1 MAQFNLSRTKNFMIP
16 AFLVLL
22 TACSVQKDPVQKS
35 GADLT
40 DPFVSDVRDV
50 TEKHLSPDHWI
61 TPSSRSK
68 ILMTAAEIQNFNARN
83 IAADKTLF
91 DLASLPQTLS
101 KSTLMARIRSIS
113 NISKYPRIYSDGT
126 PVSADD
132 FARYE
137 ANLNLQAIQEENI
150 VRFAMAVRRTPLRT
164 YPTLDLLFSS
174 DADNRDIE
182 RFQESTLFPADI
194 AVVLQES
201 TDGNWSLIQSENYI
215 AWVQN
220 KDIAVGSRA
229 EILAY
234 KAAENF
240 LVVTGDKIQ
249 TTYNPE
255 VPDVSELQLDMGV
268 RLPLDRPE
276 EFQHNLYGQNP
287 YLSHMVKLP
296 IRQPDGRLAFRHALI
311 SRAKDVH
318 VGYLPFT
325 EENIVRQAF
334 KFLGERY
341 GWGHRYNGRDCTGFV
356 SEVYKSFG
364 ILLPRNS
371 GDQGKSSLGENTRF
385 DKGTLRDAKH
395 AVLHQSRVGD
405 LVYMPG
411 HVMMILGQ
419 SDGQPYVI
427 HDVTGLGYMQQDGKI
442 YKGTLNGVSIT
453 PIIPLQSNPKRTYVD
468 TVSSIKSIR

>member
-1 MAQFNLSRTKNFMIP
+1 MASTLMTATFAL
-16 AFLVLL
+16 LL
-22 TACSVQKDPVQKS
+22 TACGPQDSPLQQSLPP
-35 GADLT
+35 LT
-40 DPFVSDVRDV
+40 DPFVSDVMGI
-50 TEKHLSPDHWI
+50 TEKHLSPDHWVAS
-61 TPSSRSK
+61 SSRSK
-68 ILMTAAEIQNFNARN
+68 ILMTAAEIHDFNARN
-83 IAADKTLF
+83 IAAEKTLYN
-91 DLASLPQTLS
+91 LASLPQNLS
-101 KSTLMARIRSIS
+101 RDDLLARIRSIS
-113 NISKYPRIYSDGT
+113 NVPKYPRIYSDGT
-126 PVSADD
+126 PVTQKD
-132 FARYE
+132 FSRYE
-137 ANLNLQAIQEENI
+137 ASLNLEAIKENNML
-150 VRFAMAVRRTPLRT
+150 RFAMAVRRTPLRT

-194 AVVLQES
+194 AVILHES
-201 TDGNWSLIQSENYI
+201 VDGNWSLIQSNTYI

-220 KDIAVGSRA
+220 KDIAVGARA
-229 EILAY
+229 DILAY
-234 KAAENF
+234 KAAKDF
-240 LVVTGDKIQ
+240 LLVTGDKIH

-255 VPDVSELQLDMGV
+255 VPEVSELQLDMGV

-296 IRQPDGRLAFRHALI
+296 IRQPDGSLAFRHALI

-325 EENIVRQAF
+325 EENIIRQAF

-371 GDQGKSSLGENTRF
+371 GDQARSPIGQNTRF
-385 DKGTLRDAKH
+385 DKDTPRDVKH
-395 AVLHQSRVGD
+395 TVLHQSRVGD
-405 LVYMPG
+405 MVYMPG

-419 SDGQPYVI
+419 SDGQPFVI
-427 HDVTGLGYMQQDGKI
+427 HDVTGLGYMQQDGSI

-468 TVSSIKSIR
+468 TVSNIKSIR